1 MFAAVLTSIAELPQI
16 GPVLLP
22 YVHFG
27 RLAWIPMQGTRPNSF
42 NGAGP

>member
-27 RLAWIPMQGTRPNSF
+27 RLAQVSELVVNVGVIS
-42 NGAGP
+42 